1 MIQEIYPKVFYPEYR
16 RKKATK
22 ENNKKSF
29 VLHFEYNKIML
40 IKDALTGAL
49 SIPRFEDLED
59 EDENIYEKSY
69 YVNSVDDEEFYLVDD
84 ISIPEFGGFYM
95 EGIQALREFEPR
107 YQAFASVS
115 ASQVYRWMQSR
126 KYCGYCGTKTEKSAT
141 ERALICPKC
150 KNIEYPK
157 ISPAVI
163 VAIRNGNKLLL
174 TKNAKGTYKYY
185 ALVAGFVEVGETL
198 EEAVARE
205 VKEEVGLKVKNIRP
219 YKSQPWSFSDTM
231 MLAFTADLD
240 GDDTIT
246 LQEEELSE
254 AKWFEREDVPVL
266 PFHISVG
273 HEMIQK
279 FRDGEI

>member
-1 MIQEIYPKVFYPEYR
+1 MWIIWLR
-16 RKKATK
+16 RQILILNAT
-22 ENNKKSF
+22 NISKSF
-29 VLHFEYNKIML
+29 GSNEI
-40 IKDALTGAL
+40 IKDANFLVNEHEKVAIVGVNGAGKTTLLKILTG
-49 SIPRFEDLED
+49 
-59 EDENIYEKSY
+59 
-69 YVNSVDDEEFYLVDD
+69 EEHADSGNVILAKD
-84 ISIPEFGGFYM
+84 
-95 EGIQALREFEPR
+95 AKL
-107 YQAFASVS
+107 
-115 ASQVYRWMQSR
+115 
-126 KYCGYCGTKTEKSAT
+126 GYCGTKTEKSAT
-141 ERALICPKC
+141 ERALICSKC

-231 MLAFTADLD
+231 MLAFIADLD
-240 GDDTIT
+240 GDDKIT

-254 AKWFEREDVPVL
+254 ARWFEREDVPVL

>member
-40 IKDALTGAL
+40 IKDALTGQV
-49 SIPRFEDLED
+49 SIPRFENLEE

-69 YVNSVDDEEFYLVDD
+69 YINSVDDEEFYLVEDMN
-84 ISIPEFGGFYM
+84 IPEFGGFYL
-95 EGIQALREFEPR
+95 EGIHALREFEPR

-115 ASQVYRWMQSR
+115 ASQVYRWLQSR
-126 KYCGYCGTKTEKSAT
+126 KYCGYCGTKTEKSLT

-150 KNIEYPK
+150 KYIEYPK
-157 ISPAVI
+157 ISPAII
-163 VAIRNGNKLLL
+163 VAIRNGNRLLL
-174 TKNAKGTYKYY
+174 TKNAKGVYNYY

-205 VKEEVGLKVKNIRP
+205 VREEVGLKVKNIHP
-219 YKSQPWSFSDTM
+219 YKSQPWSFSDTI
-231 MLAFTADLD
+231 MLAFIADLD
-240 GDDTIT
+240 GDDKIT

-254 AKWFEREDVPVL
+254 ARWFEREDVPVL

-273 HEMIQK
+273 HELIQK

>member
-40 IKDALTGAL
+40 IKDALTGEV
-49 SIPRFEDLED
+49 SIPRFEDLEE

-69 YVNSVDDEEFYLVDD
+69 YANSVDDEEFYIVDD
-84 ISIPEFGGFYM
+84 ISIPEFGGFFM
-95 EGIQALREFEPR
+95 EGIQALREFQPG
-107 YQAFASVS
+107 YQSFASVS

-126 KYCGYCGTKTEKSAT
+126 KYCGYCGTKAEKSLT

-219 YKSQPWSFSDTM
+219 YKSQPWSFSDTI
-231 MLAFTADLD
+231 MLAFIADLD
-240 GDDTIT
+240 GDDKIT

-254 AKWFEREDVPVL
+254 ARWFDREDVPVL

-273 HEMIQK
+273 HELIQK

>member
-16 RKKATK
+16 KKKANK

-126 KYCGYCGTKTEKSAT
+126 KYCFY
-141 ERALICPKC
+141 
-150 KNIEYPK
+150 EYP
-157 ISPAVI
+157 
-163 VAIRNGNKLLL
+163 L
-174 TKNAKGTYKYY
+174 T
-185 ALVAGFVEVGETL
+185 
-198 EEAVARE
+198 
-205 VKEEVGLKVKNIRP
+205 I
-219 YKSQPWSFSDTM
+219 
-231 MLAFTADLD
+231 
-240 GDDTIT
+240 
-246 LQEEELSE
+246 
-254 AKWFEREDVPVL
+254 
-266 PFHISVG
+266 
-273 HEMIQK
+273 
-279 FRDGEI
+279 